1 MNRRFEA
8 LDAFR
13 GICAISVVIFHMH
26 FVNSI
31 TELDFFRGS
40 ALFVQF
46 FFVLSGFVLANGYST
61 KENMSF
67 KTFMKARFY
76 RIYPLHIC
84 MLIVFIVFETCKFIA
99 YKFVGISFNGIPFTN
114 STAITE
120 ILPNLLLIQ
129 SWSHFTNP
137 LSFNYPSWSISIEF
151 YMYALLCLTII
162 ICKSKKNLAWLYI
175 SFIAFLLIYFKSA
188 ILVNTVLKGLFC
200 FFSGALT
207 YSFFKKISHLRLS
220 FEFATVIEA
229 LILFSIIL
237 VISSDSVNRYLIA
250 PLLFIFTVLFFSF
263 EAGLISKILKIKLF
277 QTAGKLS
284 YSIYMT
290 HAAILFFLTSIGLV
304 LQKVTGENIAPMIN
318 SQRYL
323 DFGGGLVNN
332 TFILLTLTLIIYT
345 SKVTYNIVELKGIRL
360 NSKAKSDMKK

>member
-84 MLIVFIVFETCKFIA
+84 MLIVFIVFETCKLIA
-99 YKFVGISFNGIPFTN
+99 YKFIGISFNGLPFTN

-129 SWSHFTNP
+129 SWSHFTDP

-151 YMYALLCLTII
+151 YLYALLFFTIVTF
-162 ICKSKKNLAWLYI
+162 KSKKNLAWLCI
-175 SFIAFLLIYFKSA
+175 SILAFLLIYFKSDM
-188 ILVNTVLKGLFC
+188 LVKTALKGLFC
-200 FFSGALT
+200 FFSGAAAYLLFNKMSHIRFT
-207 YSFFKKISHLRLS
+207 FK
-220 FEFATVIEA
+220 FASLVEV
-229 LILFSIIL
+229 LIFILIYL
-237 VISSDSVNRYLIA
+237 VISSNFENRHLIA
-250 PLLFIFTVLFFSF
+250 PILFIFTVLFFSF
-263 EAGLISKILKIKLF
+263 EAGFISKILKIKLF
-277 QTAGKLS
+277 QAVGKLS

-290 HAAILFFLTSIGLV
+290 HAAILFCLTSMALIF
-304 LQKVTGENIAPMIN
+304 QKVTGKSVAPMID

-323 DFGGGLVNN
+323 NLGEPLVNN
-332 TFILLTLTLIIYT
+332 GLILITLIVIIYI
-345 SKVTYNIVELKGIRL
+345 SRITYNNIELKGLAL
-360 NSKAKSDMKK
+360 NKK